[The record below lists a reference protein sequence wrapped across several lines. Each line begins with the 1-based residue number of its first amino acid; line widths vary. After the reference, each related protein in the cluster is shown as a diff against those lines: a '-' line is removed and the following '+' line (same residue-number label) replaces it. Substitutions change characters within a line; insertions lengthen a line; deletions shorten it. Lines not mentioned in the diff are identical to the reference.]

1 MVGSEEYGGRYVPP
15 GCIYDGPLTKC
26 ALFSFPYGSV
36 LLANSFDPDSTKR
49 IFSVVPLDGH
59 MVSVR
64 CNVINLDGTVLAC
77 EEQKKVNA
85 RELLWNGIRNRRRQ
99 GRNCLVFRDLRS
111 ARHWLARSGA
121 CMPVIGVRR

>member
-64 CNVINLDGTVLAC
+64 CNVINLDGTVLAWG
-77 EEQKKVNA
+77 EQKKVNA
-85 RELLWNGIRNRRRQ
+85 REMLWGFIKSRHRH
-99 GRNCLVFRDLRS
+99 GLKCMVFRDLRS
-111 ARHWLARSGA
+111 ARHWLRRMGA
-121 CMPVIGVRR
+121 CMPAVGVQP